1 MSLMNRRMLPSVIF
15 VALSLSFA
23 VFTAGILRVYAAP
36 SFTVEANPT
45 TLGPLAAGSGQTA
58 DSTITVTGHDGFVG
72 TVSLS
77 FPPSG
82 LTESSTIS
90 SCSLDASVTS
100 CSGTLTVTA
109 ASIHGPYSVDV
120 VGSSSGYP
128 DSTATVTVHVADFSV
143 GANPSVVGP
152 QNPGDTG
159 TSTITVTAQDEFTGD
174 VGLVLTTSSS
184 HITASILPTSLTFT
198 SSGPTSQTAMLS
210 VSFDQL
216 GTYTVLVK
224 GQSTGYLDHSVL
236 VTVISPATV
245 LVVPRSQ
252 LLTSTGA
259 TVVYNVNV
267 VSMPPFAGYDIM
279 VVTNPNVLSP
289 DSIDTSASALNPG
302 TAFTNCVNNGFYA
315 NGTAIPLGSP
325 GNINCGPGDGPG
337 VAHSGFSSSGEF
349 TGDGML
355 FSINYKPRTLDY
367 TISASPSTVTFAAGQ
382 SGSSTINI
390 ALTSPPST
398 AVMLTE
404 DAIFDSNGNPVSHN
418 SINGNYGS
426 VVTVVLKANPSK
438 GLRSTVDPKFTI
450 FTGSRTTGSATL
462 TLTSGAAGT
471 YSVVVSATLRYLN
484 SDLRQVMVSHA
495 ITVNV
500 IVT

>member
-90 SCSLDASVTS
+90 SCS
-100 CSGTLTVTA
+100 
-109 ASIHGPYSVDV
+109 
-120 VGSSSGYP
+120 
-128 DSTATVTVHVADFSV
+128 
-143 GANPSVVGP
+143 
-152 QNPGDTG
+152 
-159 TSTITVTAQDEFTGD
+159 
-174 VGLVLTTSSS
+174 
-184 HITASILPTSLTFT
+184 
-198 SSGPTSQTAMLS
+198 
-210 VSFDQL
+210 
-216 GTYTVLVK
+216 
-224 GQSTGYLDHSVL
+224 LDHSVL

-337 VAHSGFSSSGEF
+337 VAHSGFSASGEF
-349 TGDGML
+349 TGDGM
-355 FSINYKPRTLDY
+355 R
-367 TISASPSTVTFAAGQ
+367 
-382 SGSSTINI
+382 SS
-390 ALTSPPST
+390 
-398 AVMLTE
+398 
-404 DAIFDSNGNPVSHN
+404 
-418 SINGNYGS
+418 
-426 VVTVVLKANPSK
+426 
-438 GLRSTVDPKFTI
+438 
-450 FTGSRTTGSATL
+450 
-462 TLTSGAAGT
+462 
-471 YSVVVSATLRYLN
+471 
-484 SDLRQVMVSHA
+484 
-495 ITVNV
+495 
-500 IVT
+500 